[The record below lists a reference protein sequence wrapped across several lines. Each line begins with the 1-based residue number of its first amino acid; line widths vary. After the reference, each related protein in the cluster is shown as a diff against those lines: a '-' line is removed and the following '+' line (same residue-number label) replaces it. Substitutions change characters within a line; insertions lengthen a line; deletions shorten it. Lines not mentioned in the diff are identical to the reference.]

1 MPIIARERLSKQ
13 ALEQISD
20 PGQRERLR
28 LALQNSNRDKCT
40 GPAIIRCN
48 ICAKTLYGLSSA
60 RAHLARAH
68 ELLEVKNITQHITL
82 LEKGRRLI
90 ECEFC
95 GLQHESLPPLL
106 GHLRKVHKIDN
117 PTKRMYYCPV
127 CRLHRVDLESAAAHL
142 SSEHGDSG
150 SSTFVLQRIDRYMQ
164 ISKAEHGKPVEFLA
178 VVLD

>member
-1 MPIIARERLSKQ
+1 MSVVREHLAKQ

-28 LALQNSNRDKCT
+28 LALQNSNQDRCT

-48 ICAKTLYGLSSA
+48 ICAKTLYGLSNT

-68 ELLEVKNITQHITL
+68 EFLDVENITPHTTL

-95 GLQHESLPPLL
+95 GLQHETLPPLL
-106 GHLRKVHKIDN
+106 GHLRKVHKIVN
-117 PTKRMYYCPV
+117 PTKRMYYCPI
-127 CRLHRVDLESAAAHL
+127 CRLHLADLESATAHL
-142 SSEHGDSG
+142 SSEHGGGD
-150 SSTFVLQRIDRYMQ
+150 SSTFVLQHMDKYMQ